1 MGDVPE
7 TCGPGT
13 DRECCVNYCG
23 VPSPYWDFILLPV
36 TIDNLIEKF
45 AFTRDI
51 FQWLSTNLPEYA
63 LVESHGA
70 ELHIGRMAEFNRL
83 FLEECPSS
91 FAKSRQHFTAS
102 WSLITAWSTNCPT
115 THTTETALLAC
126 KQQPTPNTQHHHHQS
141 PHTSNF
147 IKNGIRLQLYSNNKL
162 NNNYIKTHL

>member
-51 FQWLSTNLPEYA
+51 FQWLRPTCPSTHWSSRTAPSCTLAAWPSSTDFSSKS
-63 LVESHGA
+63 VS
-70 ELHIGRMAEFNRL
+70 
-83 FLEECPSS
+83 SS

-126 KQQPTPNTQHHHHQS
+126 KQQPTPNTQHHHHH
-141 PHTSNF
+141 HT
-147 IKNGIRLQLYSNNKL
+147 LPTL
-162 NNNYIKTHL
+162 